1 MYIYE
6 ISRVLITNN
15 GKQFIVWTSEPIVK
29 IIKVTRGLRLWL
41 ILKLM
46 GRWVKKRL
54 DKARVRWVNKLLSV
68 LWSYRTTSKSS
79 TEATPFMLTY
89 VTEAVVSIEVGIA
102 SLHVGQFEEQMNQEG
117 LKMIIDLVDEVRDET
132 YTKVQEYKRK
142 ASNYYNLWVK
152 GIQFLKVGS
161 VKPW

>member
-1 MYIYE
+1 
-6 ISRVLITNN
+6 
-15 GKQFIVWTSEPIVK
+15 
-29 IIKVTRGLRLWL
+29 
-41 ILKLM
+41 M

-152 GIQFLKVGS
+152 GI
-161 VKPW
+161 